1 MLAQNGN
8 GPTDFENGDKDG
20 WPEKQHGEDMN
31 DDQEEEM
38 KKGPYLPRNGKS
50 DQQRYQLNKTQTNGF
65 RTVRFV
71 QMTTVGQCD

>member
-50 DQQRYQLNKTQTNGF
+50 DQQ
-65 RTVRFV
+65 
-71 QMTTVGQCD
+71 

>member
-31 DDQEEEM
+31 DDERRQT
-38 KKGPYLPRNGKS
+38 KKRTTLT
-50 DQQRYQLNKTQTNGF
+50 TQWEK
-65 RTVRFV
+65 
-71 QMTTVGQCD
+71 